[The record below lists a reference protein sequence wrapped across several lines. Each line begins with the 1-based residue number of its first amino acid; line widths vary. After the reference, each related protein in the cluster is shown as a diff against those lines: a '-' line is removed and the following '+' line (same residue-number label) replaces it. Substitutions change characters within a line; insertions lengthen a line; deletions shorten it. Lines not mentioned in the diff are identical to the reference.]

1 MQNKRWY
8 QRTGGIILFL
18 IIFFPVGLYLMWKH
32 GGWSNL
38 TKWIVTGVVAL
49 VAIGTAFD
57 DSETTTATAPA
68 ESANQPQEEQAAAAP
83 EPEPEPAPEPA
94 PEPEPEPAAEPEP
107 APEPEQPD
115 SVPIGTPVKAGDL
128 EWNVTNGRYATELV
142 SQFGEFGNSKT
153 GNFVIV
159 DFVVLNDGTEATTI
173 ASQSLALLDGEGR
186 RSETDPDAFE
196 YVDPAKNVFLEQV
209 NPGVTAEGEV
219 IFSVA
224 PDAEEFILEVGDAS
238 FFGGETAQVN
248 LGF

>member
-1 MQNKRWY
+1 MAPP
-8 QRTGGIILFL
+8 TED
-18 IIFFPVGLYLMWKH
+18 P
-32 GGWSNL
+32 
-38 TKWIVTGVVAL
+38 
-49 VAIGTAFD
+49 
-57 DSETTTATAPA
+57 APA
-68 ESANQPQEEQAAAAP
+68 GQTPAGQQEQAEQQEAA
-83 EPEPEPAPEPA
+83 E

-107 APEPEQPD
+107 EPEQEA
-115 SVPIGTPVKAGDL
+115 VPIGTPVKAGDL
-128 EWNVTNGRYATELV
+128 EWNVTNARYATELV

-159 DFVVLNDGTEATTI
+159 DFVVINNGTEATTI
-173 ASQSLALLDGEGR
+173 ASQSLALLDGQGR
-186 RSETDPDAFE
+186 RSETDPDAYE

-224 PDAEEFILEVGDAS
+224 PDAEQFTLEVGDAS